1 MKLTASREDILSPL
15 QSVIGVVER
24 RQTMPV
30 LANVLLSARD
40 DRLSITGTDLEVE
53 LVATSS
59 RQRAGSGDIT
69 VPGRKLLDI
78 FKALPEKTSVT
89 LSTEGERVSLK
100 AGRSRFTLS
109 SLPAAEFPL
118 VDEINAQQTLT
129 VSQGEFRRLID
140 KTHFS
145 MAQQDVRYYL
155 NGMLLET
162 EGKSLRA
169 VATDGHRLALCET
182 ELAARAKTAQQVIVP
197 RKGVLELQRI
207 LGDRRESRTG
217 RRHQS
222 RSRPDRRHSLH
233 FEADRRTFPGIW
245 ARDPGQSHQDRGGGP
260 RSSAGSPAAHRHS
273 FEREVPRH
281 SPRVKPDLLTLQAH
295 NPEQEEAEDQIEVG
309 YKGDELEVGFNVN
322 YLLDALA
329 AIDTE
334 KVEIGLTDA
343 NSSCLIRAP
352 GTTHDASTS
361 SCRCAL
367 SASAHVQPMSLGGAR
382 AVEDACD
389 ASRRAE
395 LRLCIPGK
403 PDLGRQ
409 CVGQD
414 LASGGDLP
422 AGPRTLLSDP

>member
-1 MKLTASREDILSPL
+1 MKLTASREDLLSPL

-40 DRLSITGTDLEVE
+40 EHLSITGTDLEVE
-53 LVATSS
+53 LVAKSS
-59 RQRAGSGDIT
+59 VSVQSGGDVT

-89 LSTEGERVSLK
+89 LSTEGDRVTLK
-100 AGRSRFTLS
+100 AGRSAFKLS

-207 LGDRRESRTG
+207 LGAEGNLELAVGTNHIRAQIGSIRFTSKLIDG
-217 RRHQS
+217 RFPEYGRVIPANPS
-222 RSRPDRRHSLH
+222 KLV
-233 FEADRRTFPGIW
+233 EADREVLRQALQRTAILSNEKYRGI
-245 ARDPGQSHQDRGGGP
+245 RL
-260 RSSAGSPAAHRHS
+260 
-273 FEREVPRH
+273 V
-281 SPRVKPDLLTLQAH
+281 VKPDLLTLQAH
-295 NPEQEEAEDQIEVG
+295 NPEQEEAEDQIEVSF
-309 YKGDELEVGFNVN
+309 KGDELEVGFNVN

-329 AIDTE
+329 AIDGE
-334 KVEIGLTDA
+334 KVEIGLSDA

-352 GTTHDASTS
+352 GTTAA
-361 SCRCAL
+361 RY
-367 SASAHVQPMSLGGAR
+367 VVMPM
-382 AVEDACD
+382 
-389 ASRRAE
+389 
-395 LRLCIPGK
+395 RL
-403 PDLGRQ
+403 
-409 CVGQD
+409 
-414 LASGGDLP
+414 
-422 AGPRTLLSDP
+422 